1 MAAAGTRRMKPVGAS
16 TDALLHCTIFAL
28 PLHMRAG
35 YISVVRCSKYPE
47 ERIFEVMTHK
57 SRASTQLRKIPATK
71 VAAMTSAKKVTP
83 AAAEPVVSVTDVISK
98 TIEQPMT
105 SAQGQ
110 EALDTKVAVIE
121 AVERITPA
129 VEPVVSVIDAISDTI
144 TTTADIVAAVAEE
157 EVRPITATKTAE
169 PHSRPGM
176 KTMITSTEDFVEL
189 GQANMEA
196 FVKSGQIWTAGMQE
210 QMKQFATTTK
220 ASFDE
225 FVATF
230 KAISSAK
237 SVTEAVELQSKFA
250 TSVVEK
256 IVVESNNLTNTSI
269 KLTEQTLAPITA
281 RVTDAVEIFGK
292 TA

>member
-1 MAAAGTRRMKPVGAS
+1 VAAAGTRRMKPVGAS

-98 TIEQPMT
+98 TIQQPMT

-110 EALDTKVAVIE
+110 EASDTKVAVIE

-169 PHSRPGM
+169 PNSRPGM

-256 IVVESNNLTNTSI
+256 IVVESNNLINTSI

>member
-1 MAAAGTRRMKPVGAS
+1 
-16 TDALLHCTIFAL
+16 
-28 PLHMRAG
+28 
-35 YISVVRCSKYPE
+35 
-47 ERIFEVMTHK
+47 
-57 SRASTQLRKIPATK
+57 
-71 VAAMTSAKKVTP
+71 
-83 AAAEPVVSVTDVISK
+83 
-98 TIEQPMT
+98 
-105 SAQGQ
+105 
-110 EALDTKVAVIE
+110 
-121 AVERITPA
+121 
-129 VEPVVSVIDAISDTI
+129 
-144 TTTADIVAAVAEE
+144 
-157 EVRPITATKTAE
+157 
-169 PHSRPGM
+169 M

-256 IVVESNNLTNTSI
+256 IVVESNNLIKTSI